1 MEKSVYCGAIRLEQ
15 NRYNREP
22 NNAKKE
28 QSIDRSVESFQYDSM
43 AVVVCVSLG
52 GAENTIFFYACHR
65 LPHCKWIKWTLAVM
79 L

>member
-1 MEKSVYCGAIRLEQ
+1 MYCGAIRLEQ

-43 AVVVCVSLG
+43 EVVGCVSLG
-52 GAENTIFFYACHR
+52 GAGNTIYYFMRVIDYRIANG
-65 LPHCKWIKWTLAVM
+65 LNGL
-79 L
+79 